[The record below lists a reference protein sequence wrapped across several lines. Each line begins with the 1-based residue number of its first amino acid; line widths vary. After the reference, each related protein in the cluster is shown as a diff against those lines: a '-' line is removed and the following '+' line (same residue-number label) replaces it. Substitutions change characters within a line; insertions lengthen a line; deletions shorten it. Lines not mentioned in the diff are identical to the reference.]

1 MFNCNHDLHFVNQK
15 ACVRDEWL
23 NGSINRLWRM
33 SDRLGRKQRQD
44 SCITNCAWEIIF
56 ILLGYFTIFH
66 LSDLELESSH
76 SLSSSSQQ
84 SCSLLFHATA
94 PSPAAYI
101 FQVQSSPFAL
111 SCLWTVLHKHMTLKS
126 ARFKVQGSRFRKHK
140 TWREQ
145 WSLSFSKGP
154 AIHIQIERR

>member
-1 MFNCNHDLHFVNQK
+1 
-15 ACVRDEWL
+15 
-23 NGSINRLWRM
+23 M

-126 ARFKVQGSRFRKHK
+126 AGFKVQGSRFKVQK
-140 TWREQ
+140 TQNLTRTMISFFLERTCHPYSDRTAITSQ
-145 WSLSFSKGP
+145 PRSLHRYRFPST
-154 AIHIQIERR
+154 

>member
-1 MFNCNHDLHFVNQK
+1 
-15 ACVRDEWL
+15 
-23 NGSINRLWRM
+23 M

-140 TWREQ
+140 TFLERTCHPYSDRTAITSQ
-145 WSLSFSKGP
+145 PRSLHRYRFPST
-154 AIHIQIERR
+154 